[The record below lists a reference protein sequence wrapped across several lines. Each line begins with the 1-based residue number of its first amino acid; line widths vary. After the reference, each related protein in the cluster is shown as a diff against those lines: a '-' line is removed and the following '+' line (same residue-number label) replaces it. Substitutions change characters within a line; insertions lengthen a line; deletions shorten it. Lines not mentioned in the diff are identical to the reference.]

1 MSKVDS
7 IDSIQLTS
15 GAVTGSSNMS
25 AAELLQA
32 ALRRKISSYKP
43 AEPPVEQPVEPVN
56 SSQPQVPVQ
65 DSILTVNRTAGRPP
79 GTITPKPT
87 TLPPYPAL
95 INAHIDPSAAIDDLL
110 AYLGSIDAPMLGFWL
125 SEYHRHVLLLQFRDL
140 LDKSGNPTVQDIVA
154 KTGQSYQNVYMV
166 MSGKGAIGLDRL
178 NTILGAL
185 GYGIKP
191 VIVPLGEIAHDRVMA
206 ELGMLDYKGEVK

>member
-1 MSKVDS
+1 
-7 IDSIQLTS
+7 
-15 GAVTGSSNMS
+15 
-25 AAELLQA
+25 
-32 ALRRKISSYKP
+32 
-43 AEPPVEQPVEPVN
+43 
-56 SSQPQVPVQ
+56 
-65 DSILTVNRTAGRPP
+65 
-79 GTITPKPT
+79 
-87 TLPPYPAL
+87 
-95 INAHIDPSAAIDDLL
+95 
-110 AYLGSIDAPMLGFWL
+110 MLGFWL